1 MADQIEIAD
10 QIETLSAHCRPPLM
24 DVDTKSRW
32 LQSWCEDL
40 AEFPSEVL
48 KAGFRNWRRS
58 ENTKFPTPGQL
69 LPMMRAAASRAN
81 GAGQESTEG
90 AKAWEPISDDEYER
104 LSLRDKI
111 RHQRILA
118 SRAFG
123 KAGPQCIGSNPVPAD
138 QMPPAWHAWKAMGRN
153 HMAEVERLRK
163 LLDRDE
169 LKDTS

>member
-1 MADQIEIAD
+1 MADQIEIVD

-40 AEFPSEVL
+40 AEFSSEVL
-48 KAGFRNWRRS
+48 KAGFRSWRQS
-58 ENTKFPTPGQL
+58 DNVKFPTPGQL

-81 GAGQESTEG
+81 GSGLSSNA
-90 AKAWEPISDDEYER
+90 APKAWEPISDAEYDQ

-118 SRAFG
+118 SRAFS
-123 KAGPQCIGSNPVPAD
+123 KAGPQCSGSLPIPAE
-138 QMPPAWHAWKAMGRN
+138 QMPQEWHGWRAVGRN
-153 HMAEVERLRK
+153 HLAEVERLK
-163 LLDRDE
+163 KILDRDE
-169 LKDTS
+169 LRDAS